1 MKYYAT
7 VKHHSI
13 TGTWEELKATSLTAA
28 KREATRMFGSGYIG
42 HRIFLVEK
50 PCSYGENLNNI
61 PAWTKIIGINK
72 WEQPHE

>member
-28 KREATRMFGSGYIG
+28 KREATKMFGSGYIG
-42 HRIFLVEK
+42 HRIFLIERAETSK
-50 PCSYGENLNNI
+50 TSLNGI
-61 PAWTKIIGINK
+61 PAWTKTIGNNK
-72 WEQPHE
+72 WEQPHD